1 MAKTTRTEWL
11 TDDECKDILIEAME
25 WSKNTSV
32 TVFNDF
38 VNIAHNSFSEDINYS
53 KVDFFKYGYKELVMF
68 GECLSLFNDRGYEQV
83 TKLIDYVLD
92 YVE

>member
-1 MAKTTRTEWL
+1 MAKPL
-11 TDDECKDILIEAME
+11 TDDECKDILTQAKQ
-25 WSKNTSV
+25 WDANSGT

-38 VNIAHNSFSEDINYS
+38 VNIAHNSFAETFE
-53 KVDFFKYGYKELVMF
+53 VDFGDYGFKELTMF
-68 GECLSLFNDRGYEQV
+68 GECLSLFNDRGYHQV